1 MNDDNL
7 LLDVKGLTVRFPT
20 SDGVVQAVSD
30 VSFSLARGETLGVV
44 GESGSGKSVSNLAIM
59 GLLNRQR
66 TAIAGEVL
74 FKGRDLLTLPP
85 DQLRHVRGKEIAM
98 VFQDPV
104 SALNPVMTIGAQL
117 TETLRQTGGVRRERE
132 RLQRAIELPR
142 LVGVPEPDR
151 RLRAYPHE
159 LSGGMAQRVVIALAL
174 VGEPRLLLADE
185 PTSAL
190 DVTVQAQ
197 ILQLLVDLQQRLS
210 MSVLL
215 VSHDLGVVAQ
225 TCKRVY
231 VMYAG
236 EIVEEAPVATLFA
249 EPRHPY
255 TVGLLSSI
263 PSIEHSRPTE
273 RLPAIPGSPPDLGAL
288 PDGCRFHPRCPLAV
302 PECRR
307 APIALRTI
315 APEHRVA
322 CLRHDEVSRGNV
334 IFSPLAAGTMEHA

>member
-1 MNDDNL
+1 VALLELENL
-7 LLDVKGLTVRFPT
+7 VTRFELHRRGFNVV
-20 SDGVVQAVSD
+20 DGV
-30 VSFSLARGETLGVV
+30 SLAVEAGETVGLV
-44 GESGSGKSVSNLAIM
+44 GESGSGKSLTLRSIVHALPPAAAVRDGRI
-59 GLLNRQR
+59 
-66 TAIAGEVL
+66 VYD
-74 FKGRDLLTLPP
+74 GRDFTRPTRRM
-85 DQLRHVRGKEIAM
+85 LRELRGHELAM
-98 VFQDPV
+98 IFQDPV

-132 RLQRAIELPR
+132 RLQRAIELLR

-315 APEHRVA
+315 GPEHRVA

>member
-1 MNDDNL
+1 VAL
-7 LLDVKGLTVRFPT
+7 LELEQLVTRFELHRHGFNVV
-20 SDGVVQAVSD
+20 DGV
-30 VSFSLARGETLGVV
+30 SLAVEAGETVGLV
-44 GESGSGKSVSNLAIM
+44 GESGSGKSLTLRSIVHALPPKAAV
-59 GLLNRQR
+59 
-66 TAIAGEVL
+66 TAGRIVYD
-74 FKGRDLLTLPP
+74 GRDFTRPSRGM
-85 DQLRHVRGKEIAM
+85 LRELRGHEIAM
-98 VFQDPV
+98 IFQDPV
-104 SALNPVMTIGAQL
+104 SALNPVITIGAQL
-117 TETLRQTGGVRRERE
+117 TETLRQTAGVRRERE
-132 RLQRAIELPR
+132 RLRRAIELLR

-151 RLRAYPHE
+151 RMRAYPHE

-174 VGEPRLLLADE
+174 IGEPRLLLADE

-197 ILQLLVDLQQRLS
+197 ILKLLLDLQQRLS

-225 TCKRVY
+225 TCKRVF

-263 PSIEHSRPTE
+263 PSIERARPSE

-288 PDGCRFHPRCPLAV
+288 PRGCRFHPRCPLAV
-302 PECRR
+302 EECRLDPVTLR
-307 APIALRTI
+307 AI
-315 APEHRVA
+315 APEHRAA
-322 CLRHDEVSRGNV
+322 CLRHEEVSRDHV
-334 IFSPLAAGTMEHA
+334 VFSPVAAGIAGET